1 MNSQSIIPD
10 FWEKIPTQPTKT
22 QSQLSH
28 VYGSLPRHQ
37 TPDSS
42 HPPHHTQKSKSRQ
55 HQISG
60 SESRPENYT
69 QKSKSRRQNFGY
81 DARRLHHTQTSE
93 AHSRL
98 QHSGG
103 GKIFPPVRAF
113 KFPKHKRA

>member
-10 FWEKIPTQPTKT
+10 FWEKPPTQPTKT

-28 VYGSLPRHQ
+28 AYGSLPQRQ
-37 TPDSS
+37 TLDSS

-55 HQISG
+55 CQVSG

-69 QKSKSRRQNFGY
+69 QKSKSRQQIFGY
-81 DARRLHHTQTSE
+81 DARQPHRTQTSE
-93 AHSRL
+93 ARSRL

-103 GKIFPPVRAF
+103 SKIFSPVRAF
-113 KFPKHKRA
+113 KFPKHKRV